1 MPEVN
6 ISVGELVDKLSI
18 LEIKLNKVADKG
30 KLKNIKKEYDTLSSV
45 SKSIKENNPDEFS
58 ILYSELLDVNNQL
71 WEIEDKIRILEK
83 EKKFDSDFIE
93 TARNVYI
100 INDERFQIKSKINS
114 LFDSEIIEEK
124 DYEDYT

>member
-6 ISVGELVDKLSI
+6 ISIGELVDKLSI
-18 LEIKLNKVADKG
+18 LEIKLNKVADKS

-45 SKSIKENNPDEFS
+45 SKNIKENNPDEFS

-100 INDERFQIKSKINS
+100 INDKRFQIKSKINS

-124 DYEDYT
+124 DYEDYK

>member
-1 MPEVN
+1 M
-6 ISVGELVDKLSI
+6 
-18 LEIKLNKVADKG
+18 
-30 KLKNIKKEYDTLSSV
+30 SSV
-45 SKSIKENNPDEFS
+45 SKNIKENNPDEFS

-100 INDERFQIKSKINS
+100 INDKRFQIKSKINS

-124 DYEDYT
+124 DYEDYK

>member
-6 ISVGELVDKLSI
+6 ISIGELVDKLSI
-18 LEIKLNKVADKG
+18 LEIKLNKVANKS

-58 ILYSELLDVNNQL
+58 ILYSEVLDVNNQL

-124 DYEDYT
+124 DYEDYK

>member
-1 MPEVN
+1 MRLN
-6 ISVGELVDKLSI
+6 DKS
-18 LEIKLNKVADKG
+18 

-124 DYEDYT
+124 DYEDYK

>member
-6 ISVGELVDKLSI
+6 ISIGELVDKLSI
-18 LEIKLNKVADKG
+18 LEIKLNKVADKS

-45 SKSIKENNPDEFS
+45 SKIIKENNPDEFS

-124 DYEDYT
+124 DYEDYK

>member
-6 ISVGELVDKLSI
+6 ISIGELVDKLSI
-18 LEIKLNKVADKG
+18 LEIKLNKVADKS

-83 EKKFDSDFIE
+83 KKKFDSDFIE

-100 INDERFQIKSKINS
+100 INDKRFQIKSKINS

-124 DYEDYT
+124 DYEDYK

>member
-124 DYEDYT
+124 DYEDYK

>member
-6 ISVGELVDKLSI
+6 ISIGELVDKLSI
-18 LEIKLNKVADKG
+18 LEIKLNKVADKS

-71 WEIEDKIRILEK
+71 WEIEDKIRIFEK

-124 DYEDYT
+124 DYEDYK

>member
-6 ISVGELVDKLSI
+6 ISIGELVDKLSI
-18 LEIKLNKVADKG
+18 LEIKLNKVANKS

-124 DYEDYT
+124 DYEDYK

>member
-1 MPEVN
+1 MRYIPGN
-6 ISVGELVDKLSI
+6 QFINNTHNFGKYFKRGSVYT
-18 LEIKLNKVADKG
+18 
-30 KLKNIKKEYDTLSSV
+30 LKNIKKEYDTLSSV
-45 SKSIKENNPDEFS
+45 AKSIKENNPDEFA

>member
-6 ISVGELVDKLSI
+6 ISIGELVDKLSI
-18 LEIKLNKVADKG
+18 LEIKLNKVADKS

-45 SKSIKENNPDEFS
+45 SKSKKENNPDEFS

-124 DYEDYT
+124 DYEDYK

>member
-6 ISVGELVDKLSI
+6 ISIGELVDKLSI
-18 LEIKLNKVADKG
+18 LEIKLNKVADKS

-124 DYEDYT
+124 DYEDYK